1 MQFIAHTRLAPRVR
15 ARWPRIGSATFTGL
29 TGRCTRTSML
39 RMAAGE
45 LGR

>member
-1 MQFIAHTRLAPRVR
+1 MQSSNIYTSFKAEAAQPILPTRT
-15 ARWPRIGSATFTGL
+15 SL